1 MIEIKP
7 PYLVSNIVCN
17 FSVFNSIR
25 TTELCFL
32 WGGGRGLWLQFLCFV
47 KGKMILTNYYHY
59 YYVLFVYMD
68 VWCVQ
73 SQNDGHQKTVLNKG
87 A

>member
-1 MIEIKP
+1 MIETKP

-25 TTELCFL
+25 IPELCF

-47 KGKMILTNYYHY
+47 KGKMILANYYHC
-59 YYVLFVYMD
+59 YYVLFAYMD

-73 SQNDGHQKTVLNKG
+73 SQNDGHQKTVLNTG